1 MARSQLG
8 SVKRHRCQTPF
19 GMLIYFGPKMSLEV
33 MSRSKSERAP
43 ATKYV
48 LGNNGLGSD
57 L

>member
-33 MSRSKSERAP
+33 MSRSKSERAS